1 MAILM
6 SPAGDEAT
14 AYAAFEAGADAVYLG
29 TKGWSRRTSEFELD
43 DVALRRCLKYSIAR
57 NKEIRLTVNVYY
69 QARDIDAF
77 LKKFD
82 RYYSWGLRH
91 LIITDIGM
99 IKEVHKNFPDVKIT
113 ASVAAG
119 VCNAESAKFYKN
131 LGVSEVVLPVSV
143 GPKEAKIIKD
153 KSGINIEVFVH
164 GHFDYNQCGH
174 CWMSSY
180 FNLKK
185 IEKNRNRKHYLG
197 SVNRGGCC
205 FRVCQIDWKL
215 VGPDHRIVDK
225 GLLKKPQYHYYSL
238 DTLKGFIDAG
248 VTTFKIKGRTYTRDF
263 VVSITRFYRDILDT
277 ANSSPGNLIIT
288 DRLKK
293 KELKIEKDRLGQF
306 CKRTQKLLTNVMV
319 NVTDG
324 DL

>member
-1 MAILM
+1 MAVLM
-6 SPAGDEAT
+6 SPAGNEAT
-14 AYAAFEAGADAVYLG
+14 VYAAFEAGADAVYLG

-43 DVALRRCLKYSIAR
+43 DDALKRCLRYSIDK

-77 LKKFD
+77 LKRLD

-99 IKEVHKNFPDVKIT
+99 IKEVHKNFPEVKIT

-119 VCNAESAKFYKN
+119 ICNAESAKFYKA

-143 GPKEAKIIKD
+143 GPEEAKAIKD
-153 KSGINIEVFVH
+153 KSGIDIEVFVH

-180 FNLKK
+180 FNLK
-185 IEKNRNRKHYLG
+185 NARNGSGGKHYLG

-215 VGPDHRIVDK
+215 TGPDRKIIDN
-225 GLLKKPQYHYYSL
+225 GSLKKPQYHYYSL
-238 DTLKGFIDAG
+238 DNIKAFIDAG
-248 VTTFKIKGRTYTRDF
+248 VTTFKIKGRTYTKDF
-263 VVSITRFYRDILDT
+263 VVSITRFYRDILD
-277 ANSSPGNLIIT
+277 AAYSYPYMLAIT
-288 DRLKK
+288 DNLRR
-293 KELKIEKDRLGQF
+293 EESRIEKDRLGQF
-306 CKRTQKLLTNVMV
+306 GKRTQKLLKNVRIGIM
-319 NVTDG
+319 DEG
-324 DL
+324 L